1 MRLSQMI
8 LKLIKLI
15 SLFVLF
21 SNISF
26 SQDISGLLKNVNIN
40 KAEVRKMINFLESNG
55 QISKEEASK
64 ARLDLKS
71 KSDQDM
77 ENLKQK
83 VFTKI
88 KSGDLDDVKK
98 LLKSKP
104 NSKSVFPN
112 GVSEEQIKMLEKSI
126 QNIGY

>member
-1 MRLSQMI
+1 MI
-8 LKLIKLI
+8 LKLIKLT
-15 SLFVLF
+15 SLLVLF

-83 VFTKI
+83 AFTKI

-104 NSKSVFPN
+104 KGKSVLPN
-112 GVSEEQIKMLEKSI
+112 GTSEEQIKMLEKSI